1 MLLPVG
7 SVVYLIDGNQKLVI
21 VNRGAIVEQEGQEVY
36 FDYLGG
42 IFPEGLNLEQVY
54 YFNQEDIDEVVF
66 EGYHDEEEERVS
78 RLIENVK
85 MLLIDV
91 MIHLSEE
98 NEKGFTKLQFFTRQI
113 VVGVNWYVLPKINN
127 YFNP

>member
-1 MLLPVG
+1 NNLKSKFYSKTNQYAT
-7 SVVYLIDGNQKLVI
+7 SVN
-21 VNRGAIVEQEGQEVY
+21 
-36 FDYLGG
+36 
-42 IFPEGLNLEQVY
+42 
-54 YFNQEDIDEVVF
+54 
-66 EGYHDEEEERVS
+66 
-78 RLIENVK
+78 

-113 VVGVNWYVLPKINN
+113 VVGVNWYVLPKIDN

>member
-66 EGYHDEEEERVS
+66 EGYHDDEEERVS

>member
-54 YFNQEDIDEVVF
+54 YFNQYATSV
-66 EGYHDEEEERVS
+66 
-78 RLIENVK
+78 N

-113 VVGVNWYVLPKINN
+113 VVGVNWYVLPKIDN

>member
-1 MLLPVG
+1 
-7 SVVYLIDGNQKLVI
+7 
-21 VNRGAIVEQEGQEVY
+21 
-36 FDYLGG
+36 
-42 IFPEGLNLEQVY
+42 
-54 YFNQEDIDEVVF
+54 
-66 EGYHDEEEERVS
+66 
-78 RLIENVK
+78 

-98 NEKGFTKLQFFTRQI
+98 NEKGFTKLQFFKLQFFTRQI